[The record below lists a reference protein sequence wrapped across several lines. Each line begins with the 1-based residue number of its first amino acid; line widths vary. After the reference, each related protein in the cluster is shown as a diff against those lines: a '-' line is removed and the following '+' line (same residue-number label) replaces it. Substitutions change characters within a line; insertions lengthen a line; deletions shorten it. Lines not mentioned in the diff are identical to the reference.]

1 MICMAKPPSYR
12 QIVIDIDTQSHFFRR
27 GSSLCIRN
35 RRGILSNI
43 QKVMHWAQTRHI
55 PIISTL
61 QLPSNHAVC
70 PSEPNRC
77 RLSMG
82 KATSTLSDNHLFMP
96 AEDTLDWSIST
107 FDHYNQII
115 IQKRCFDPFEEPR
128 VDRIFTELPVDEYI
142 LIGTPLEGAVKT
154 TALGLLLRQ
163 KKLTLVTNAVGTLDP
178 YEAQKMLNL
187 MDAKAVRLI
196 KTNALVRSKNPA
208 SAMSVH

>member
-1 MICMAKPPSYR
+1 MICLAKPPSYR
-12 QIVIDIDTQSHFFRR
+12 QIVIDIDTQSHFFCRH
-27 GSSLCIRN
+27 GSLCIRN
-35 RRGILSNI
+35 HRGVLSNI
-43 QKVMHWAQTRHI
+43 EKVLHWAQTHRI

-61 QLPSNHAVC
+61 QLHDSHATC
-70 PSEPNRC
+70 PTELARR

-82 KATSTLSDNHLFMP
+82 KATSTLSKNHLFVP

-107 FDHYNQII
+107 FEHYDQII

-142 LIGTPLEGAVKT
+142 LIGTPLEGAVKN

-163 KKLTLVTNAVGTLDP
+163 KKITLVTNAVGTLDP

-187 MDAKAVRLI
+187 RDAKAVRLI
-196 KTNALVRSKNPA
+196 KTNALVRSEKSAPA
-208 SAMSVH
+208 MTQH

>member
-1 MICMAKPPSYR
+1 MICFAKPASYR
-12 QIVIDIDTQSHFFRR
+12 QIVIDVDTQSHFFCRH
-27 GSSLCIRN
+27 GSLCIRN
-35 RRGILSNI
+35 HRGVLSNI
-43 QKVMHWAQTRHI
+43 QKVMHWAQTHHI

-61 QLPSNHAVC
+61 QQHNSHSTCA
-70 PSEPNRC
+70 SESDRC

-82 KATSTLSDNHLFMP
+82 KATCTLSENHLFVP

-107 FDHYNQII
+107 FEHYDQIV

-163 KKLTLVTNAVGTLDP
+163 KKITLVTNAVGTLDP

-196 KTNALVRSKNPA
+196 KANALVRSEKSAPA
-208 SAMSVH
+208 MTQH